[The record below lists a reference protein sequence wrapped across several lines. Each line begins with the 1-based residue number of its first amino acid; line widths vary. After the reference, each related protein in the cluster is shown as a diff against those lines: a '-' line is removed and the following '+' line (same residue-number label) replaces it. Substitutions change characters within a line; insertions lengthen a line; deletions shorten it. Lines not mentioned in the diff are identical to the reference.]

1 MEGLLRRPSKIPF
14 IVRLICMAECF
25 FPAIFK
31 SLNVETEKAERM
43 VCAWGSAGQGS
54 NIGMR
59 VGQPCRQENET
70 GREIQNVGRHRAIL
84 IRSKNRC
91 SENY

>member
-1 MEGLLRRPSKIPF
+1 
-14 IVRLICMAECF
+14 MAECF
-25 FPAIFK
+25 SPAIFK

-70 GREIQNVGRHRAIL
+70 GREIQNVGRQSHPDKIKEQMQWELLEWEDYKAGWL
-84 IRSKNRC
+84 W
-91 SENY
+91 